1 MCEVITFFDKKK
13 EYRCLSNF
21 WEGMVEIIDG
31 DEKRVYLSGELCF
44 HGEKYYRL
52 SKIYKDDYKGYF
64 RGEKLWN
71 YSKRFM
77 VGGDILSSKDA
88 KMKGGKGKNGLR
100 LNEEEL
106 KMWNKLSIDVQYE
119 ICKYKLENFE
129 EVRENLIRSKY
140 SVLIHPAMR
149 CNDDKMK
156 DKFWEGR
163 MKIKEDGSFEILGGN
178 KLGNIW
184 MELRENL
191 VM

>member
-1 MCEVITFFDKKK
+1 MNTMCEVITFFDKKK

-21 WEGMVEIIDG
+21 WEGKVEIIDG

-44 HGEKYYRL
+44 HGEKYIRL
-52 SKIYKDDYKGYF
+52 GNVCDNEN
-64 RGEKLWN
+64 RRNVLLN
-71 YSKRFM
+71 YGKRFM
-77 VGGDILSSKDA
+77 VGGDILSSKEA

-106 KMWNKLSIDVQYE
+106 KLWNKLSVDVQYE
-119 ICKYKLENFE
+119 ICKYKLENFD

-140 SVLIHPAMR
+140 RVLIHPAMR

-184 MELRENL
+184 MELREKL